1 MSGSDPGSDATA
13 TGLYAQADYPPGTL
27 LAGRFRIESILGI
40 GGMGVVYRAT
50 DLDLGVP
57 VALKLLRPELA
68 HRADAFERF
77 RQELLLARQV
87 SNPHVVRIHDLAR
100 HEGRWLIS
108 MDYVDGESLDH
119 RIDRDGPL
127 DIEAALQIARQI
139 AEGLVAAHAKGV
151 VHRDLK
157 PANILLDAQGNAYI
171 SDFGVARSLAT
182 SGQTRTGSVVGTPDY
197 LSPEQARGETADGRS
212 DLYSLGLILYEM
224 LTGQLPFAGGT
235 VAEVLAQRMLQTPV
249 PVTRQRA
256 EVPTWVAR
264 LVARLL
270 RSQPSHRFQTAVEV
284 ITAIDRREVPR
295 RLYSDY
301 VRPHRIAWLGTAA
314 ALMLA
319 AGAVVWWQSRDHVP
333 VLVASPPLNRLLVLP
348 IAPADAPA
356 TRVAGLSAHL
366 RDALA
371 AIPGYAVVDGERTSQ
386 ALRQLDPD
394 GNARID
400 VDALRRAAAA
410 ARVLQPTLIDANGR
424 WHIRAQ
430 LQVAGQP
437 TQMID
442 GPSAADPVAA
452 LRVWAAQPD
461 TAVALGLQ
469 GKTIDLALPESIVAL
484 DSYGGG
490 LLARQRS
497 QLAESL
503 QQFTAATTASP
514 GYVAAWLAQTET
526 ALMIGEQD
534 IAAAAVEQG
543 QRAAASPTQPLHR
556 RLAAQRALIEGDPP
570 VAVEQWRAL
579 LAATPDDTDAELN
592 LARARGAGGDFA
604 AVVVALQKLSQR
616 DGNDPRI
623 WFELGKFSIL
633 SGDAQHAVDDYLVRA
648 LVQFKRSRDLYGQA
662 ETVNALGIGYARLG
676 QTADA
681 AEQYRQA
688 ITLRT
693 AIGNQR
699 GEATSLRN
707 LGNILTLTGK
717 FDEAA
722 KMLERARALHT
733 RLGDREGLAAVENE
747 VGLLAEERG
756 DYPAALDAFRRALQ
770 TWQQVGDQHG
780 SAQALNDI
788 GFAHFQLG
796 AYDDAQVYWQQAA
809 SAYAAISSETG
820 RIRTEQNL
828 GLLDIARGRWSQARM
843 RLTQSLQSAERQQM
857 PEEAAVSRR
866 NLADLE
872 LQQGHIA
879 AAIEQAGKA
888 EASFHQREDKRGESD
903 AGLLHAEALVF
914 AGADEQAQKLLAT
927 LEPVLAEASS
937 EQRAI
942 AQKLSAD
949 LAIQRG
955 SSLQAHAALRQATQL
970 AKASGVRQL
979 QLQIELLDA
988 RQRQHLEPD
997 LDHAIAALGNV
1008 GLRLDWLQFVLERA
1022 IAGKDTPLAIATYRE
1037 ASLLLRA
1044 GDQQHADVL
1053 HRLGAEA
1060 LLSAGDIA
1068 GARMAQD
1075 KADAA
1080 LSALRAG
1087 LPDALRT
1094 MLDAKLAPYARK
1106 QARL

>member
-1 MSGSDPGSDATA
+1 MSGSDTGSDATA
-13 TGLYAQADYPPGTL
+13 TGLHAQADFAPGTI

-50 DLDLGVP
+50 DIDLGVP

-197 LSPEQARGETADGRS
+197 LAPEQARGEIADARS

-235 VAEVLAQRMLQTPV
+235 VAEVLAQRMLQTPA

-256 EVPTWVAR
+256 EVPAWVAR
-264 LVARLL
+264 LVDRLL
-270 RSQPSHRFQTAVEV
+270 RSQPSHRFQSASEV

-295 RLYSDY
+295 RFYRDH
-301 VRPHRIAWLGTAA
+301 VRPHRFAWLGIAA

-319 AGAVVWWQSRDHVP
+319 AGGGVWWQLNDHAAAI
-333 VLVASPPLNRLLVLP
+333 VASPPLNRLLVLP

-371 AIPGYAVVDGERTSQ
+371 AIPGYAVVDDERTTQ

-394 GNARID
+394 GNAHID
-400 VDALRRAAAA
+400 ADALRRIAAA
-410 ARVLQPTLIDANGR
+410 ARVLQPALVDANGR
-424 WHIRAQ
+424 WHIHAQ
-430 LQVAGQP
+430 LEAAGQP
-437 TQMID
+437 TQTID
-442 GPSAADPVAA
+442 GPSAADPIAA
-452 LRVWAAQPD
+452 LRAWTAQAN
-461 TAVALGLQ
+461 TANALGLQ
-469 GKTIDLALPESIVAL
+469 GKTIDLALPESLAAL
-484 DSYGGG
+484 ESYGAG

-503 QQFTAATTASP
+503 HQFTAATTASP
-514 GYVAAWLAQTET
+514 GYAAAWLAQAET

-534 IAAAAVEQG
+534 AAATAVEQG
-543 QRAAASPTQPLHR
+543 QRVAVSPTQPLHR
-556 RLAAQRALIEGDPP
+556 RLAARRALIEGDPP
-570 VAVEQWRAL
+570 AAVEQWRAL
-579 LAATPDDTDAELN
+579 LTATPDNTNAELN
-592 LARARGAGGDFA
+592 LARARGAGGDFSA
-604 AVVVALQKLSQR
+604 AVADLQKLSQR
-616 DGNDPRI
+616 DGNDPRV

-633 SGDAQHAVDDYLVRA
+633 KGDAQHAVDDYLVRA

-662 ETVNALGIGYARLG
+662 ETVNALGIGYGRLG
-676 QTADA
+676 QTEDA

-688 ITLRT
+688 IALRT
-693 AIGNQR
+693 IIGNQR

-722 KMLERARALHT
+722 KLLEQARALHAK
-733 RLGDREGLAAVENE
+733 LGDREGLAAVENE

-756 DYPAALDAFRRALQ
+756 DYPAALEAFKRALQ
-770 TWQQVGDQHG
+770 TWQQLGDQHG

-828 GLLDIARGRWSQARM
+828 GLLDIARGHWNQART
-843 RLTQSLQSAERQQM
+843 RLTQSLLSAEKQQM
-857 PEEAAVSRR
+857 PEESSVSRR

-872 LQQGHIA
+872 LQQGRVG
-879 AAIEQAGKA
+879 AAIAQAEMA
-888 EASFHQREDKRGESD
+888 EASFRQREDKRGESD
-903 AGLLHAEALVF
+903 AGLLHAQALAF
-914 AGADEQAQKLLAT
+914 AGAYDQAQKLLAT
-927 LEPVLAEASS
+927 LGPVLVEASS

-942 AQKLSAD
+942 AQMLSAE
-949 LAIQRG
+949 LAMQHG
-955 SSLQAHAALRQATQL
+955 STLQARTALRQATQL
-970 AKASGVRQL
+970 SQASGVRQL
-979 QLQIELLDA
+979 QLQIALVDA
-988 RQRQHLEPD
+988 RQRQHLDPN
-997 LDHAIAALGNV
+997 LDRAIAALGNV
-1008 GLRLDWLQFVLERA
+1008 DLRLGWLQFALERA
-1022 IAGKDTPLAIATYRE
+1022 IAGKDTSLSTATYRE

-1044 GDQQHADVL
+1044 GDQQHAYVL
-1053 HRLGAEA
+1053 HRLGSEA
-1060 LLSAGDIA
+1060 LLAGGDAA
-1068 GARMAQD
+1068 GARIAQG

-1087 LPDALRT
+1087 LPDTLRT
-1094 MLDAKLAPYARK
+1094 ALDAKLATYAPK
-1106 QARL
+1106 VALQ